1 MIKSLLFAIA
11 LLATIAT
18 TATTAN
24 NASAEKCEDIK
35 GVEKWNAEGHGS
47 NDPSSKE
54 FKEMLSD
61 DSVTICELAESIDHM
76 EVKGSVDD

>member
-1 MIKSLLFAIA
+1 MTKSLLFAIA

-18 TATTAN
+18 TATTMTVN
-24 NASAEKCEDIK
+24 NVSAEKCEDIK
-35 GVEKWNAEGHGS
+35 GVEKWDAEGHGS

-61 DSVTICELAESIDHM
+61 DSNHMRTCGID
-76 EVKGSVDD
+76 